1 MALSFAAFAP
11 LPGSA
16 AIARSQPDTA
26 TACADFLA
34 QMHKKPAHV
43 QFIRCIYEPER
54 QGKPLRAIYS
64 VSGTYAART
73 EAWLIKTVGLNR
85 LKRSCCQ
92 WDSAAA
98 QFKSAQGRD
107 FAIAM
112 VSDET
117 GVDKRTQW
125 HKIPRFEIIVE
136 TLTEDI

>member
-1 MALSFAAFAP
+1 MVLSFAAFAP

-16 AIARSQPDTA
+16 AVARSQPDNA

-34 QMHKKPAHV
+34 QIHKKPAHV
-43 QFIRCIYEPER
+43 RFIKCTYEPER
-54 QGKPLRAIYS
+54 QGKPLRAIYN

-73 EAWLIKTVGLNR
+73 EAWLIKAVGLNQ

-92 WDSAAA
+92 WDSPTAH
-98 QFKSAQGRD
+98 FRSAQGREY
-107 FAIAM
+107 AITM

-117 GVDKRTQW
+117 GVDARARW